1 MSAPGRDDP
10 VVRRAIE
17 DPEFRER
24 LLADPASAIEEAT
37 GESVPDDVEIVVVE
51 NTSQRFHIVLPPV
64 ELDLEAWD
72 PSAGV
77 NFDPE
82 FHQLRPPSA
91 NWLLS

>member
-1 MSAPGRDDP
+1 MTKKSVYDVTLRKALQDPG
-10 VVRRAIE
+10 
-17 DPEFRER
+17 FRER
-24 LLADPASAIEEAT
+24 LVASPASAIEEAT

-64 ELDLEAWD
+64 ELDLRAWD